1 MKKSAL
7 VAALLA
13 AAAFAATAAPETYV
27 VDPIHSFAYFSI
39 DHLGVSNVRGR
50 FNKSS
55 GKFTMD
61 SAAKTG
67 SVEMVIDTAS
77 VDTGDNDK
85 GSRPRSRD
93 EHLRSADFFNVAE
106 FPQMSYK
113 STSVKFNG
121 DVPAEVDG
129 QLTLLGVTKPV
140 ALKIER
146 WVCKDHPM
154 RKKPMCGGDAS
165 ATLKRTDFGMKYG
178 VPGIGDE
185 VRLTINIEAYKQ

>member
-1 MKKSAL
+1 MNRPELLGAL
-7 VAALLA
+7 AFAVPLA
-13 AAAFAATAAPETYV
+13 AAAAPETYV
-27 VDPIHSFAYFSI
+27 IDPIHSFAYFSV

-55 GKFTMD
+55 GKFTLD
-61 SAAKTG
+61 GAAK
-67 SVEMVIDTAS
+67 VAALEVVIDTAS

-106 FPQMSYK
+106 FPQMTYK
-113 STSVKFNG
+113 SSAVKFNG
-121 DVPAEVDG
+121 AAPAEVEG

-140 ALKIER
+140 TLKIER
-146 WVCKDHPM
+146 WVCKDHPF

-165 ATLKRTDFGMKYG
+165 GAIKRTDFGMKYG
-178 VPGIGDE
+178 VPAIGDE
-185 VRLTINIEAYKQ
+185 IKLSINFEAYKQ

>member
-1 MKKSAL
+1 MRNSVLLGA
-7 VAALLA
+7 VLA
-13 AAAFAATAAPETYV
+13 AAPLAATAAPETYV

-55 GKFTMD
+55 GTFTYD
-61 SAAKTG
+61 GAAKTG

-77 VDTGDNDK
+77 VDTGDHDK

-106 FPQMSYK
+106 FPQMAYK

-121 DVPAEVDG
+121 DAPAEVEG
-129 QLTLLGVTKPV
+129 QLTLLGVSKPV
-140 ALKIER
+140 TLKIER

-185 VRLTINIEAYKQ
+185 VRLSINFEAYKQ